1 MGKQDALEAAKIGA
15 DGEQVRKK
23 EAKELARQAVRE
35 AAAAMPSGVQAN
47 SPFADMSRDAMM
59 QEANRIELT
68 IGVLLS
74 TDELRLV
81 LEHKRQIKIAT
92 TPVAGTPVGGV
103 PREAPPPVPPPAPK
117 RLKIKGLPES
127 PTNSWSVTVPADRNG
142 IQQRLIS
149 IGGQMVTMRSGQ
161 IIEARHYEPYQLQ
174 AMTDQGIE
182 LKPIEAP
189 SEDE

>member
-23 EAKELARQAVRE
+23 EAKDVARQAVKD

-59 QEANRIELT
+59 QEANRSDLT
-68 IGVLLS
+68 IAALLS

-81 LEHKRQIKIAT
+81 LEHKRQVKIAT
-92 TPVAGTPVGGV
+92 TPVAGTPVGGM
-103 PREAPPPVPPPAPK
+103 PREAPPPVPAPAPK
-117 RLKIKGLPES
+117 RPKIKGLKES
-127 PTNSWSVTVPADRNG
+127 PTNTWTVTVQADRNG
-142 IQQRLIS
+142 IQQRQIS

-161 IIEARHYEPYQLQ
+161 IIEMRHYEPQQLQ
-174 AMTDQGIE
+174 AMVDQGIE
-182 LKPIEAP
+182 LTPIEA
-189 SEDE
+189 EEAAH